1 MAFEVLVK
9 SQIRRLEHPSLE
21 CVDYVFRELQDVA
34 SYAALNVSITFLFVY
49 FDLLNLSFRVL
60 QVMKNFKSRFVIA
73 YLFYLADA

>member
-34 SYAALNVSITFLFVY
+34 SYAALNVNITLFICI
-49 FDLLNLSFRVL
+49 F
-60 QVMKNFKSRFVIA
+60 
-73 YLFYLADA
+73 